1 MVALF
6 SIQPKVYTGTPNFSF
21 QTQVDG
27 YEDPGSYIRKI
38 KYDISMENIVAI
50 IKGSQK
56 CEQFVKFECFIPGFW
71 FTGSWWVQSYSWWV
85 SREGA
90 NMTYWGGAQPG
101 SNKCQCGMTNSCISS
116 SPYITRRCNC
126 DQNLSINTDD
136 SGYLEDKNTLPV
148 SELRF
153 GDTGTYDYITQANE
167 YGSYTLGKLRCW
179 G

>member
-1 MVALF
+1 MIDSADSLY
-6 SIQPKVYTGTPNFSF
+6 SIPNFSL

-27 YEDPGSYIRKI
+27 YEAPGSYIRKI
-38 KYDISMENIVAI
+38 KYDISMEDIVAI
-50 IKGSQK
+50 INKSKK
-56 CEQFVKFECFIPGFW
+56 CEQFVKYECFNAGFY
-71 FTGSWWVQSYSWWV
+71 FYYTYDWWVQPISWWV

-126 DQNLSINTDD
+126 DQNLSINTED

-153 GDTGTYDYITQANE
+153 GDTGTLSQADE